1 MVVLDHCIIVTTLFT
16 SIVDNNTMQ
25 KVSLLA
31 QWLENILQLLFLLFN
46 LALQNLYLLF
56 DL

>member
-31 QWLENILQLLFLLFN
+31 QWLEDILQLLFLLFN

-56 DL
+56 YL